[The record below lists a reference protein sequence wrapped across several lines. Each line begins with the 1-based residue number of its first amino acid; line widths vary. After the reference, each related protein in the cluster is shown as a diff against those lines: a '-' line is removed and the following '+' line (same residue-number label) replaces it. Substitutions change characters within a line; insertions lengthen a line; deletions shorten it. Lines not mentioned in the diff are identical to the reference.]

1 MSADPLIL
9 IAAASCIISAG
20 LVVVLLPLFRR
31 HTIAHV
37 NARSSHREPTP
48 QGGGVAV
55 ITATLC
61 VSAVAIIGVQLAEF
75 DLKSLSLLLCA
86 VVLIAIVGFVDDN
99 RNIGV
104 VPRLIFQIFAVA
116 MILAAL
122 PSDLRIAPDLP
133 WWLERGLLLV
143 GCLWFVNLTNFM
155 DGVDLITA
163 AEVVPITAALAASG
177 LPTYGV
183 VLAIALC
190 GAMIGFA
197 PFNKPVAKLFLGDV
211 GSLPIGLLLA
221 WLLVLL
227 AGSGHLAAA
236 ILLPLY
242 YLADATI
249 TLLRRLMNGERV
261 WEAHRSHF
269 YQRAMAGGFKVI
281 EIVTLVFAANVI
293 LALLAWATVRW
304 ASPFVWVVALTV
316 GGAVVCALLVSFS
329 RSRT

>member
-1 MSADPLIL
+1 MPFSQLRPDIPAPMPLI
-9 IAAASCIISAG
+9 
-20 LVVVLLPLFRR
+20 
-31 HTIAHV
+31 
-37 NARSSHREPTP
+37 
-48 QGGGVAV
+48 Q
-55 ITATLC
+55 
-61 VSAVAIIGVQLAEF
+61 
-75 DLKSLSLLLCA
+75 
-86 VVLIAIVGFVDDN
+86 
-99 RNIGV
+99 
-104 VPRLIFQIFAVA
+104 
-116 MILAAL
+116 
-122 PSDLRIAPDLP
+122 
-133 WWLERGLLLV
+133 GLLLV

-163 AEVVPITAALAASG
+163 AEVVPITAALAALGATSG

-221 WLLVLL
+221 CLLVLL

-316 GGAVVCALLVSFS
+316 GGAVVSALLVSFS